1 MDTMRERF
9 TKTTTDLLDE
19 RNDVVVVLAD
29 IGVTGFVESGAANR
43 HPERVINVGI
53 REQLMIGVA
62 GGLALEGMRP
72 IVHSY
77 APFLVERPYEFLKL
91 SLGHQDVDAVLV
103 SIGASYDAA
112 AEGRTHQAPGDVA
125 LVSLLPGWSVHVP
138 GTADEA
144 ELLLRFAIAG
154 GGRHYIR
161 LSAETNATTVTIEPG
176 RLVPLRTGSL
186 GLVVAV
192 GQMLEP
198 TLEATADMD
207 VTVLYASTVVPLDGA
222 VLRAHL
228 PERSA
233 VVLVEPYATGTSA
246 HRVAAHL
253 GDVPHRLLSLGVG
266 NAELRKYGTRD
277 EHRAAHGL
285 DAAGIRASVGAFLA
299 GGHREAL
306 AVG

>member
-9 TKTTTDLLDE
+9 TRTTTDLLDE
-19 RNDVVVVLAD
+19 RDDVAVVLAD
-29 IGVTGFVESGAANR
+29 IGVAGFVESGAVVR

-72 IVHSY
+72 VVHSY
-77 APFLVERPYEFLKL
+77 APFLIERPYEFLKL

-112 AEGRTHQAPGDVA
+112 AEGRTHQAPGDVG

-144 ELLLRFAIAG
+144 ELLLRFAVAG

-161 LSAETNATTVTIEPG
+161 LSADSNPNTATIEPG
-176 RLVPLRTGSL
+176 RLVLLRTGSL

-192 GQMLEP
+192 GPLLEP
-198 TLEATADMD
+198 TLEAVADLD
-207 VTVLYASTVVPLDGA
+207 ISVLYASTVLPFDGA
-222 VLRAHL
+222 ALRAHL
-228 PERSA
+228 PQRPA
-233 VVLVEPYATGTSA
+233 VVLVEPYAAGTSA

-253 GDVPHRLLSLGVG
+253 GDVPHRLLSLGVA
-266 NAELRKYGTRD
+266 NAELRKYGTRE

-285 DAAGIRASVGAFLA
+285 DAAGIRASVTAFL
-299 GGHREAL
+299 GGADQGSL
-306 AVG
+306 AVS

>member
-1 MDTMRERF
+1 MDSMRERF
-9 TKTTTDLLDE
+9 TETVTNLLDE
-19 RNDVVVVLAD
+19 RGDVVVVLAD
-29 IGVTGFVESGAANR
+29 IGVAGFVESGAAER

-112 AEGRTHQAPGDVA
+112 AEGRTHQAPGDIA
-125 LVSLLPGWSVHVP
+125 LVSMLPGWSAHVP
-138 GTADEA
+138 GEAGEA
-144 ELLLRFAIAG
+144 ELLLRSAVAR

-161 LSAETNATTVTIEPG
+161 LSAEANATTVTTEPG
-176 RLVPLRTGSL
+176 DLVPLRIGSL

-192 GQMLEP
+192 GPTLEP
-198 TLEATADMD
+198 TLEAVENMD
-207 VTVLYASTVVPLDGA
+207 VTVLYASTVLPFDGA
-222 VLRAHL
+222 ALRAHL
-228 PERSA
+228 PRRSA
-233 VVLVEPYATGTSA
+233 VVLVEPYAAGTSA

-253 GDVPHRLLSLGVG
+253 CDVPHRLLSLGVG
-266 NAELRKYGTRD
+266 DAELRRYGTGE

-285 DAAGIRASVGAFLA
+285 DAAGIRARVATFL
-299 GGHREAL
+299 GR
-306 AVG
+306 